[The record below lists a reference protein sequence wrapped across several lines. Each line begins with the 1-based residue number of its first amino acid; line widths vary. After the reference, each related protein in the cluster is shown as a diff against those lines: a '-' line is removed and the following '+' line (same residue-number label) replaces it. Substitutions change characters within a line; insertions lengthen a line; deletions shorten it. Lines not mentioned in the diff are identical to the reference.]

1 MRSYLGAGFKRRFL
15 GLCMPPLV
23 LGLLDGL
30 LTLVGQSSY
39 YWGNYLAVNEANP
52 IFASLLQVH
61 PVAFL
66 AGAAAWLAM
75 LCTMI
80 VVLPQLAALIL
91 SIAVT
96 FGHTIGS
103 GNWLFEHFD
112 LGYQLANGYYLLS
125 ACVLGLGIRYAMGS
139 GMPDA
144 DVLGVP
150 ANVRAK
156 IGSAVFAL
164 AALLYLFPWQD

>member
-1 MRSYLGAGFKRRFL
+1 MRSYLGAGFKPRFL

-23 LGLLDGL
+23 LGLVDGS
-30 LTLVGQSSY
+30 LTLVGQSSF
-39 YWGNYLAVNEANP
+39 YWENYLAVNEANP

-80 VVLPQLAALIL
+80 LVLPRLAALIL
-91 SIAVT
+91 SIAIT

-103 GNWLFEHFD
+103 GNWLFEHLE

-125 ACVLGLGIRYAMGS
+125 ACVLGLGISYAMDR

-144 DVLGVP
+144 DVLELP

-164 AALLYLFPWQD
+164 GALLWLFPWQR